1 MSLRESA
8 WRALPQALLALAI
21 VGIVALAGCASSHH
35 RPASAVPEPPAS
47 YPTVPGPEDP
57 ANSSAT
63 EYETTAESFEGPVDP
78 LAEYPHDELDE
89 IAPGEEITESPLDEL
104 AIAEPV
110 LSPESAEI
118 ERLLVEAPAPAYD
131 LPIEV
136 NDKVLGW
143 VEYYSTR
150 RNDLFVQ
157 GLVRSGR
164 YLPMIRAIFQE
175 EGVPVDLGY
184 MAHVESAY
192 KTSAY
197 SRAHAKG
204 IFQFIS
210 STGTHYGLR
219 IDYWEDQRSDP
230 EKSTRAATAYLKKLH
245 ADFGDW
251 YLALAAYNAG
261 EGKIKRGLARTGAK
275 DFWELAQSR
284 YIRLETR
291 NYVPAI
297 LAAILISRDPA
308 RYGFEFTPD
317 APVTY
322 DTIEVDDAVDLRV
335 LAECARTDLETMK
348 LLNPALRR
356 HQTPPGRK
364 TEVRV
369 PVGTSEAT
377 LVALAQVPEDKRV
390 LYAHHVVRKGD
401 TLWQISR
408 AHHVSISAIQ
418 SANGMGS
425 RTLLK
430 PGQALKIPTSSS
442 SGHSG
447 ADVRFGETVV
457 YRVQRGDTLGGIAR
471 RFDATPTAIAAA
483 NSMRVSDTIYVG
495 QKLTIVAG
503 AGYGSARAAAG
514 ADKAVHT
521 VRRGDTLWGIAKT
534 YRSSVAEICAAN
546 SISPRATLRPGTK
559 LTVPTR

>member
-1 MSLRESA
+1 M
-8 WRALPQALLALAI
+8 I
-21 VGIVALAGCASSHH
+21 VGIVVLAGCASSHH
-35 RPASAVPEPPAS
+35 PPPSAVPEPQGS
-47 YPTVPGPEDP
+47 YPTVPGPEEP
-57 ANSSAT
+57 AGSSAT
-63 EYETTAESFEGPVDP
+63 DYATTAEGPEDP
-78 LAEYPHDELDE
+78 LDVLYDYPHDDLDD
-89 IAPGEEITESPLDEL
+89 IAPGEEFTESPLDEL

-110 LSPESAEI
+110 LSPESTDI
-118 ERLLVEAPAPAYD
+118 ERLVVEVQEPVYD

-175 EGVPVDLGY
+175 EGIPVDLGY

-230 EKSTRAATAYLKKLH
+230 EKSTRAAAAYLKKLYG
-245 ADFGDW
+245 DFGDW

-275 DFWELAQSR
+275 DFWGLAQSR

-317 APVTY
+317 VPVAY
-322 DTIEVDDAVDLRV
+322 DTIEVDGAVDLRV
-335 LAECARTDLETMK
+335 LAECAGTDLETMK

-356 HQTPPGRK
+356 QQTPPGRK
-364 TEVRV
+364 TDVRV
-369 PVGTSEAT
+369 PVGTSETT
-377 LVALAQVPEDKRV
+377 LTALALVPEDKRV

-408 AHHVSISAIQ
+408 AHRVSIPAIQ
-418 SANGMGS
+418 SANAMGN

-442 SGHSG
+442 SGYSG
-447 ADVRFGETVV
+447 ADVQFGETVV

-471 RFDATPTAIAAA
+471 RFDTTPTAIAAA
-483 NSMRVSDTIYVG
+483 NSMRVSETIYVG
-495 QKLTIVAG
+495 QKLTIGAG
-503 AGYGSARAAAG
+503 AGYGSARAAADGGDG
-514 ADKAVHT
+514 AIHT